1 MSAGWLEIAAGGALI
16 VLVLWDT
23 FETMILPRSV
33 TSPIRLAFLV
43 NRTVW
48 RAWRAIVFGLASVRR
63 HERYLG
69 FYGPLSVLLMLVLW
83 AVALIAG
90 FAVIGVGL
98 GSRWV
103 APEGAATFK
112 TALYVSGTTFFTLGL
127 GDVHPVGT
135 WTRALVVAESG
146 TGFGFLAIGIS
157 YLPVL
162 YQSFSRREVQ
172 ITLLDAWAGS
182 PPSAVELLRRLSA
195 AGAVGSVHGFLKEWE
210 RWSSEVL
217 EGHIS
222 YPQVAYFRSQHGKQ
236 SWVASL
242 TAVLDVSALVLTGIR
257 GLPEW
262 QARVTFAIARHAAVD
277 LGQILH
283 APPIESARMTADAC
297 DRLIAAVEGAGLQF
311 EHDDAPRRL
320 LRFRNLYEPY
330 VAGLA
335 AELAME
341 LPPWIRDGAGRDN
354 WEATPKTRVEVHL

>member
-1 MSAGWLEIAAGGALI
+1 MIWWQIASGLVVI
-16 VLVLWDT
+16 VVVLWDT

-33 TSPIRLAFLV
+33 TSTVRLAYVV

-48 RAWRAIVFGLASVRR
+48 RTWRNAVHQFAPDRR

-83 AVALIAG
+83 ALALIFG
-90 FAVIGVGL
+90 FAVVGTGL
-98 GSRWV
+98 GSHWV
-103 APEGAATFK
+103 APDGPPTFK

-127 GDVHPVGT
+127 GDVHPVGSL
-135 WTRALVVAESG
+135 TRALVVAESG
-146 TGFGFLAIGIS
+146 TGFGFLAIGIA

-162 YQSFSRREVQ
+162 YQAFSRREVQ

-182 PPSAVELLRRLSA
+182 PPSAIELLRRLSA
-195 AGAVGSVHGFLKEWE
+195 ANTMDAIHAFLKEWE
-210 RWSSEVL
+210 RWSSEIL
-217 EGHIS
+217 EGQIS

-242 TAVLDVSALVLTGIR
+242 TAVLDVSALVLVGIR
-257 GLPEW
+257 GIPQW
-262 QARVTFAIARHAAVD
+262 QARMTFAIARHAAVD
-277 LGQILH
+277 LSQILH
-283 APPIESARMTADAC
+283 APPIESARMTADHC
-297 DRLIAAVEGAGLQF
+297 DRLVAALEGAGLRF

-320 LRFRNLYEPY
+320 MKFRNLYEPF
-330 VAGLA
+330 VAGLS
-335 AELAME
+335 AELAMD

>member
-1 MSAGWLEIAAGGALI
+1 MSVSWWQIVVGGSLI
-16 VLVLWDT
+16 VVVLWDT

-33 TSPIRLAFLV
+33 TSTIRLAYVV

-48 RAWRAIVFGLASVRR
+48 RTWRTLVLRLTSDRR

-83 AVALIAG
+83 ALALIFG
-90 FAVIGVGL
+90 FAVVGAGL
-98 GSRWV
+98 GLHWV
-103 APEGAATFK
+103 APDGPPTFK

-162 YQSFSRREVQ
+162 YQAFSRREVQ

-195 AGAVGSVHGFLKEWE
+195 ANTMDSVPGFLKEWE
-210 RWSSEVL
+210 RWSSDVL

-242 TAVLDVSALVLTGIR
+242 TAVLDVSSLVLVGIR
-257 GLPEW
+257 GIPQW
-262 QARVTFAIARHAAVD
+262 QARMTFAIARHAAVD
-277 LGQILH
+277 LSQILH
-283 APPIESARMTADAC
+283 APPIESTRMADDC
-297 DRLIAAVEGAGLQF
+297 DRLVAALESAGLQF

-335 AELAME
+335 AELAMD
-341 LPPWIRDGAGRDN
+341 LPPWIRDGVGRDN